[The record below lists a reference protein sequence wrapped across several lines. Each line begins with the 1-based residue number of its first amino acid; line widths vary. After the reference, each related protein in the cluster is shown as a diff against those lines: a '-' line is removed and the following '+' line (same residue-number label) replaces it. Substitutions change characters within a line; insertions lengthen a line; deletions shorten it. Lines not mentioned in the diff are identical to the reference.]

1 MLNIVKAIRIEPAF
15 DDPDEVPAL
24 FERQAP
30 YRTMAGYLP
39 IKSMEESG
47 LAWFRGTWAANGE
60 PQIEIPDCTYAV
72 PD

>member
-30 YRTMAGYLP
+30 YRTR
-39 IKSMEESG
+39 
-47 LAWFRGTWAANGE
+47 WRGTF
-60 PQIEIPDCTYAV
+60 P
-72 PD
+72 